1 MVFKDAMYKGTLA
14 VLTQSELLEFERM
27 LASAPEVYDYCA
39 HMTDQQLNYL
49 IAFLSRS
56 RENTMIESR
65 QVKEALDE
73 ALRAS
78 ASKDETLKARDAELE
93 ELKAALKEKDAALAK
108 KDRVI
113 RDKNKTLAK
122 KDNALAE
129 KDKHI
134 SDLEEQLEESKVN
147 RYGRRRMKSKD
158 EKASGKSGDVKDDKN
173 KDDDGGNNGSN
184 ANPGGADRQQC
195 EEEYDGVTPQEPV
208 TEDRSGEGKNSSS
221 TDCTFNPKNRPECY
235 KTMGLREV
243 SGVKGLKELLKNTE
257 HKFDLSRLPAGAIV
271 KARRYRTFYT
281 MRTILLKE
289 TIEQLRVKLPGEKH
303 ARWMYIPMR
312 GEEGRRP
319 VDGTKASPELL
330 QALAYET
337 YVKRVTGGVLHGQL
351 KDLGMQI
358 SKGTLKNWLEKGKG
372 YMDSLVKELKERA
385 LERDSILNCDETWC
399 RVRRYNRYL
408 KKYMWVLVNKAE
420 KIVIFFYDE
429 GSRGRHVLTD
439 FLGDAEVKAIMTDGY
454 NAYNFIGGELE
465 ADHLICMAH
474 VLVKFGKAYEMGGDA
489 IAEEFIRL
497 IRRLYALERSYKEK
511 GYTAEQIYAA
521 RQSEET
527 GEIERQLRELLS
539 KELSRENP
547 NRSYYMKQALN
558 YFDHFKDDLFR
569 YRKDGN
575 YPIDNNL
582 AERQVRPFTAMRKGI
597 QHYGSDGG
605 AERAAVYLSVVSTV
619 KLAGVSVWKF
629 LGYFFEDMVTGGS
642 KHRALLKL
650 SAA

>member
-1 MVFKDAMYKGTLA
+1 MVFKEAIYEGTLA

-78 ASKDETLKARDAELE
+78 ASKDEELE
-93 ELKAALKEKDAALAK
+93 KLRAALKEQDVEIAK

-134 SDLEEQLEESKVN
+134 SDLEEQLKESKVN
-147 RYGRRRMKSKD
+147 RYGRMRMRVKD
-158 EKASGKSGDVKDDKN
+158 EKASGKSEDVKGDKN
-173 KDDDGGNNGSN
+173 KDDDSVNNGG
-184 ANPGGADRQQC
+184 NPGGADRQQC
-195 EEEYDGVTPQEPV
+195 GEEYDGVTPQEPV
-208 TEDRSGEGKNSSS
+208 TEDRSGDGKNSSS
-221 TDCTFNPKNRPECY
+221 TGCTFNPENRPECY
-235 KTMGLREV
+235 KTMGLREM
-243 SGVKGLKELLKNTE
+243 SGVKGLEDLLKNTE
-257 HKFDLSRLPAGAIV
+257 HKFDRSRLPEGAVI
-271 KARRYRTFYT
+271 KDRRLKTFYT
-281 MRTILLKE
+281 MKTVLIKE
-289 TIEQLRVKLPGEKH
+289 TIEQLRVKLPGEKRS
-303 ARWMYIPMR
+303 RWMYIPMR

-330 QALAYET
+330 QALAYES
-337 YVKRVTGGVLHGQL
+337 YVKRVTSGVLHGQL

-358 SKGTLKNWLEKGKG
+358 SRGTLKNWLEKGKG

-385 LERDSILNCDETWC
+385 LERDGILNCDETWC

-429 GSRGRHVLTD
+429 GSRGRQVLTD

-454 NAYNFIGGELE
+454 NAYNFIGGELK
-465 ADHLICMAH
+465 ADHLVCMAH
-474 VLVKFGKAYEMGGDA
+474 VLVKFGKAHEMGGDA

-497 IRRLYALERSYKEK
+497 IRRLYEHERSYKEK

-527 GEIERQLRELLS
+527 GEIERQLRDLLS

-547 NRSYYMKQALN
+547 KRSYYMEQALN

-629 LGYFFEDMVTGGS
+629 LGDFFEDVVTGGS
-642 KHRALLKL
+642 KHRSLLKL